1 MEFKVSS
8 IFFPTQK
15 QLERVKKEREREKRR
30 GTEKRKRERE
40 TKKMTEKERDSEEHE
55 DAEERERDGG
65 TMKRL
70 WLLGVYFLCV

>member
-1 MEFKVSS
+1 MEFRVSS

-15 QLERVKKEREREKRR
+15 QIERVKK
-30 GTEKRKRERE
+30 KRERE

>member
-1 MEFKVSS
+1 
-8 IFFPTQK
+8 
-15 QLERVKKEREREKRR
+15 
-30 GTEKRKRERE
+30 
-40 TKKMTEKERDSEEHE
+40 MTEKERDSEEHE